1 MTIEEANQKA
11 TEWSNLIADAECEAE
26 NECHGASERLLAEA
40 REIEKEINAAGYS
53 ANLLLKQIEARRRA
67 L

>member
-1 MTIEEANQKA
+1 MTKEQAEQKA
-11 TEWSNLIADAECEAE
+11 QEWSNLIADAECEAE

-40 REIEKEINAAGYS
+40 RIIEKEIEHAGYE
-53 ANLLLKQIEARRRA
+53 ANQLLRQIEARRRA